1 MKNLFL
7 LVIVCSFQL
16 QAQNIDDNFITFP
29 YTQVPLIPIDQ
40 GSRSVRFSV
49 EQDVDKA
56 NQDSTANY
64 HVKVSNAQ
72 RLYEQRMSTWYGQ
85 MSLLQQQENTS
96 GISQT
101 ASYPI
106 KPYLKYIPSPIMNSI
121 SVENLSSTSES
132 LNIPGFEKGEGGLLV
147 SFKIL
152 PLRDFRINHKKS
164 GTGAQTK
171 YAYSCTFYL
180 SVKMEVYSPNGTMI
194 FERLVGN
201 SKRTKVLG
209 KYKSKYAFSDWF
221 MKNRSDVYSQAE
233 NQGRVTAIQSASKV
247 LESQF
252 GFVNKSRRAEVYSIK
267 KYKDYDYSDVAS
279 AYNKTNEALL
289 LVGGSP
295 DRSSAY
301 ASLKEARNMWS
312 AILEES
318 NIQNRKERINGKA
331 SAIIWCNIAEISMW
345 MGDFNNVDIHVQNIR
360 NSGVFKAKNHINGET
375 SFYKDQRTRW
385 DANFE

>member
-40 GSRSVRFSV
+40 ASRSVRFSV

-64 HVKVSNAQ
+64 HVKVSNEQ

-121 SVENLSSTSES
+121 SVENLSSTSGS
-132 LNIPGFEKGEGGLLV
+132 LNIPGFEKGGGGLLV

-152 PLRDFRINHKKS
+152 PLRDFRINHKKL

-180 SVKMEVYSPNGTMI
+180 SVKMEVYSPDGTMI

-247 LESQF
+247 LENQF

-318 NIQNRKERINGKA
+318 NIQNRKERINGKV

>member
-132 LNIPGFEKGEGGLLV
+132 LNIPGFEKGGGGLLV

-164 GTGAQTK
+164 GAGAQTK

-180 SVKMEVYSPNGTMI
+180 SVKMEVYSPDGTMI

>member
-132 LNIPGFEKGEGGLLV
+132 LNIPGFEKGGGGLLV

-164 GTGAQTK
+164 GAGAQTK

-180 SVKMEVYSPNGTMI
+180 SVKMEVYSPDGTMI

-318 NIQNRKERINGKA
+318 NIQNRKERINGKV

>member
-64 HVKVSNAQ
+64 HVKVSNEQ

-132 LNIPGFEKGEGGLLV
+132 LNIPGFEKGGGGLLV
-147 SFKIL
+147 NFKIL

-164 GTGAQTK
+164 GAGAQTK

-180 SVKMEVYSPNGTMI
+180 SVKMEVYSPDGTMI

-318 NIQNRKERINGKA
+318 NIQNRKERINGKV

-345 MGDFNNVDIHVQNIR
+345 MGDYNNVDIHVQNIR

>member
-64 HVKVSNAQ
+64 HVKVSNEQ

-132 LNIPGFEKGEGGLLV
+132 LNIPGFEKGGGGLLV

-164 GTGAQTK
+164 GAGAQTK

-180 SVKMEVYSPNGTMI
+180 SVKMEVYSPDGTMI

-318 NIQNRKERINGKA
+318 NIQNRKERINGKV

>member
-7 LVIVCSFQL
+7 LFIICSLQL

-29 YTQVPLIPIDQ
+29 YTQVPLIPIEQ
-40 GSRSVRFSV
+40 GSRFVRFSV
-49 EQDVDKA
+49 EQGVDKA
-56 NQDSTANY
+56 NQDSTTNY
-64 HVKVSNAQ
+64 HIKTANAE
-72 RLYEQRMSTWYGQ
+72 RLYEQRMSIWYGK

-96 GISQT
+96 GVSQT

-106 KPYLKYIPSPIMNSI
+106 KPYLKHVPSPIMNSI
-121 SVENLSSTSES
+121 SVENLSSTLEGIS
-132 LNIPGFEKGEGGLLV
+132 IPGFQKADGGLLV
-147 SFKIL
+147 TFKIM
-152 PLRDFRINHKKS
+152 PLRDFRISHKKS

-171 YAYSCTFYL
+171 YAYSCTYYL
-180 SVKMEVYSPNGTMI
+180 AAKLEVYGPDGTIM

-201 SKRTKVLG
+201 TKRTKVLG

-221 MKNRSDVYSQAE
+221 MKNRSNVYSQSE
-233 NQGRVTAIQSASKV
+233 NQGRIAAIQSASKV

-295 DRSSAY
+295 DRSNAY
-301 ASLKEARNMWS
+301 ETLKEARNMWS
-312 AILEES
+312 VILEES
-318 NIQNRKERINGKA
+318 NIQNRKERINGKV

-385 DANFE
+385 EANFE

>member
-132 LNIPGFEKGEGGLLV
+132 LNIPGFEKGGGGLLV

-164 GTGAQTK
+164 GAGAQTK

>member
-132 LNIPGFEKGEGGLLV
+132 LNIPGFEKGGGGLLV

-180 SVKMEVYSPNGTMI
+180 SVKMEVYSPDGTMI

-318 NIQNRKERINGKA
+318 NIQNRKERINGKV